1 MVYIL
6 ARIANRFHI
15 TIVKI
20 LSYVSD
26 PPNIIMKKEK
36 LSFRLKNLNI
46 KFYMVVGSRKRLKS

>member
-26 PPNIIMKKEK
+26 PPNIIMEKEK
-36 LSFRLKNLNI
+36 LSFRFKNLNI
-46 KFYMVVGSRKRLKS
+46 KVLYGGWL